1 MRYHCMPAGVAETQ
15 NTDMIKCWQGW
26 RTTGTLTHCWW
37 ECRVARPLSKAVQ
50 WFPSQLSI
58 LLTYDP
64 GIMLLGIYSN
74 ELKTYVQYKNMHID
88 VCQSFIHNCQ
98 HLEAT
103 KMPFGR

>member
-1 MRYHCMPAGVAETQ
+1 MPAGVAETQ

-74 ELKTYVQYKNMHID
+74 ELKTYVQYKNYLPLNKKKWLMAIWEKL
-88 VCQSFIHNCQ
+88 CFNTQNTIKYFY
-98 HLEAT
+98 
-103 KMPFGR
+103 